1 MKDKKNSHGGKR
13 KNAGRPKGRSV
24 ETISICVDEWTKD
37 VIDATD
43 ENRSEAVRTMA
54 DHYVKTGGLD

>member
-1 MKDKKNSHGGKR
+1 MDRDKQHGGKR

-37 VIDATD
+37 VIDAVD
-43 ENRSEAVRTMA
+43 KNRSKAVREIA